1 MGHIAQPTP
10 MHSEKRSLV
19 AWSEIC
25 YAVRFFRV
33 VPPVARLMVLSFG
46 LSYGP
51 GRCGA
56 CVGSRPRR
64 ARCDSHVVLQVFA
77 VSAGFAV
84 SARRGYYDLLLT
96 SGTGRVRTALVHWV
110 MSMAPGVVSWVA
122 LGLFE
127 AAVSGNRHG
136 IMASGTAA
144 AMFVVSTVPWAIT
157 VALPRFAGAIGWM
170 LLCVMAVT
178 LTPIGDQGGAA
189 WRASLEDQSWTAA
202 AAFLLFPIRLVGED
216 VLNTAGHSDTRDGVV
231 RPRRWRWR

>member
-1 MGHIAQPTP
+1 MA
-10 MHSEKRSLV
+10 
-19 AWSEIC
+19 EIW

-33 VPPVARLMVLSFG
+33 VPPVARLMVLSFACVAAVAAAA
-46 LSYGP
+46 LASDP
-51 GRCGA
+51 GRGA
-56 CVGSRPRR
+56 R
-64 ARCDSHVVLQVFA
+64 AVIPIVVLQLFA

-127 AAVSGNRHG
+127 AAVSGNHHG

-144 AMFVVSTVPWAIT
+144 AMFVVSTVPWALT

-216 VLNTAGHSDTRDGVV
+216 VLNRLGTVTPGMAFAAAAMAMALIWIHRTNL
-231 RPRRWRWR
+231 PLEAAQ